1 MNTCRTIAIRLG
13 IAFLFLLFSAPL
25 WAGDCSGPDDC
36 GAIPDNTTGAA
47 GIAGAGAGIAIATG
61 MKKKEEDEAT
71 LGEGDASDL
80 DTLFGSGDPSG
91 GADSGGA
98 GASQPT
104 KPRPDPGEL
113 GVEGPPSKPH
123 SGPPDG
129 PLGE

>member
-13 IAFLFLLFSAPL
+13 IAFLFLLFSTPL

-36 GAIPDNTTGAA
+36 GSIPDNTTGAA
-47 GIAGAGAGIAIATG
+47 GIAGAGAGIAVATG
-61 MKKKEEDEAT
+61 MKKKDEEEEPT
-71 LGEGDASDL
+71 LGEGEASDL
-80 DTLFGSGDPSG
+80 DTLFGSADSSG
-91 GADSGGA
+91 GADAGSDSG
-98 GASQPT
+98 SS

>member
-13 IAFLFLLFSAPL
+13 ITFLFLLFSAPL

-47 GIAGAGAGIAIATG
+47 GIAGAGAGIAVATG
-61 MKKKEEDEAT
+61 MKKKDEDEPE
-71 LGEGDASDL
+71 L
-80 DTLFGSGDPSG
+80 GSGEATDEDALFG
-91 GADSGGA
+91 GADSSADGA
-98 GASQPT
+98 GSGASQPS

-113 GVEGPPSKPH
+113 GVEGSKAKPH

>member
-13 IAFLFLLFSAPL
+13 ISFLFLLFSTPL

-36 GAIPDNTTGAA
+36 GAIPDNTTGAC
-47 GIAGAGAGIAIATG
+47 GLAGAGACIALACG
-61 MKKKEEDEAT
+61 KKHKDEDDPK

-80 DTLFGSGDPSG
+80 DTLFGSPDSSAATG
-91 GADSGGA
+91 GADA
-98 GASQPT
+98 GTAQPP

-113 GVEGPPSKPH
+113 GVDPKPKPP
-123 SGPPDG
+123 SGPPDR